1 MADTEREYMAPKG
14 KPVVNTHSKNR
25 QYRPENNRPITNAED
40 LANDGTQIFHI
51 GGTVAKQPRGKATD
65 MKVAGQNTGQPG
77 TGVSRQRNFLG
88 HRVT

>member
-1 MADTEREYMAPKG
+1 MAKNWQVDKKRIYGAGSSPVSDPDLVEDMDR
-14 KPVVNTHSKNR
+14 KPSVT
-25 QYRPENNRPITNAED
+25 
-40 LANDGTQIFHI
+40 
-51 GGTVAKQPRGKATD
+51 GGMKVPGGKATS